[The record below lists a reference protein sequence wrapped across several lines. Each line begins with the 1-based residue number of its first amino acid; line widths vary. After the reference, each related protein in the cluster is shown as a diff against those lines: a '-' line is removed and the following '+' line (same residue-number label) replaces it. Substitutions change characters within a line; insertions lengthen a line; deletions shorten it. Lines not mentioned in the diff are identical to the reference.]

1 MVEPLPFLRLCFVRS
16 RYEKNKSK
24 FWCILD
30 VFVFIRRK
38 ANKYNIIM
46 YQSRF
51 VYCFNINQ
59 DNVSNAFRLRIFF
72 RSNLKELCDEI
83 DVETNFEES

>member
-1 MVEPLPFLRLCFVRS
+1 MRKTKVNFGVFWVYNMCV
-16 RYEKNKSK
+16 YGEKQT
-24 FWCILD
+24 
-30 VFVFIRRK
+30 
-38 ANKYNIIM
+38 NIIM

-83 DVETNFEES
+83 DVETTFEES